1 MTHTNARTHE
11 IISQNREELP
21 IFSFNEGKGQG
32 PRYCPALEKK
42 VIRFPDKAFHQI
54 WLEPE
59 GKSIP
64 ILQKNH

>member
-1 MTHTNARTHE
+1 MTHTNAQTHE
-11 IISQNREELP
+11 IISQNRAELP
-21 IFSFNEGKGQG
+21 FFTFNEGKGLG

-59 GKSIP
+59 GKT
-64 ILQKNH
+64 